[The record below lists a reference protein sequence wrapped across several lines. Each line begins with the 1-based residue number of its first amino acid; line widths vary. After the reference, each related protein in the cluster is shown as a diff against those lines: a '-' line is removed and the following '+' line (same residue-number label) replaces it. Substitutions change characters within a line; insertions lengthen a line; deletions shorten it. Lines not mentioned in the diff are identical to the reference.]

1 MMIERYNKQR
11 CLLGEGLYIFD
22 GIPHWVDILDRKI
35 YIGEE
40 EAIKVDFIPSSV
52 LFANKDL
59 LILAG
64 DQGIVKLDG
73 KGNIIS
79 NFTYDLLPETF
90 LISNCPEI

>member
-1 MMIERYNKQR
+1 MEK
-11 CLLGEGLYIFD
+11 GLYIFN

-40 EAIKVDFIPSSV
+40 ETIEVDFIPSSV
-52 LFANKDL
+52 LFANKDF

-73 KGNIIS
+73 KKKYNFYREGNLRS
-79 NFTYDLLPETF
+79 Q
-90 LISNCPEI
+90 S